1 MRHRTGQFYGH
12 YATDALCCE
21 TAKSYLRVE
30 PQYLD
35 PKRFQSRLRLTTNLQ
50 AFDGVCA
57 TVYRSHTSEDVI
69 HILHGPSK
77 IGQCPQRRLHATCF
91 HCGLFFGHLV
101 HEPTSPTH
109 AITWAAGAWSDSP
122 PRPRAMP
129 VAPDRVKPV
138 PVAVSL
144 STVGPMLDVEDDP
157 RGRRELRV
165 P

>member
-77 IGQCPQRRLHATCF
+77 IGQSHNGVYMPPASLVAFFSGTSCTNQLHLPMQSLGRRVHGQIRHHA
-91 HCGLFFGHLV
+91 
-101 HEPTSPTH
+101 
-109 AITWAAGAWSDSP
+109 
-122 PRPRAMP
+122 
-129 VAPDRVKPV
+129 PV
-138 PVAVSL
+138 PC
-144 STVGPMLDVEDDP
+144 P
-157 RGRRELRV
+157 
-165 P
+165 